1 MLAIKYHHLR
11 ALIYRPYLRL
21 QDPQDN
27 LFSYPSMEIYRA
39 KIRRNKDTCVAEAQ
53 ATARLLHNVTHPQ
66 YLIQDFPWWQMVP
79 CLLFACSI
87 LLFASK
93 FCMDESGGA
102 TVADEMQGIYREKEE
117 LVDYADTL
125 IMVFK
130 VLGSSKAADS
140 ACRMMQEIREMN
152 ATAISEYSTASIP
165 SVTDLIE

>member
-27 LFSYPSMEIYRA
+27 LLSYPSMETYRA
-39 KIRRNKDTCVAEAQ
+39 KIRKNKDTCIAEAQ
-53 ATARLLHNVTHPQ
+53 ATARLLYNVTHPQ
-66 YLIQDFPWWQMVP
+66 YLIQDFPWWQMIP

-93 FCMDESGGA
+93 FCTDENGGA
-102 TVADEMQGIYREKEE
+102 TSADETQGRYREKEE
-117 LVDYADTL
+117 LIDHADTL

-130 VLGSSKAADS
+130 VLSASKAADS
-140 ACRMMQEIREMN
+140 AWRMMQEIREMN
-152 ATAISEYSTASIP
+152 ATAISEYSTVHLP
-165 SVTDLIE
+165 GVTGLNE